1 MGALYTQHKE
11 DENFRKKKKKKAW
24 EKTSTKKNS
33 YMYLPEQRNAQMHL
47 PSSTATNFLF
57 ILKSDGEKNDV

>member
-11 DENFRKKKKKKAW
+11 DENFRKKKKAW
-24 EKTSTKKNS
+24 EKINKKKNS

>member
-1 MGALYTQHKE
+1 MRILE
-11 DENFRKKKKKKAW
+11 KKKSMRKNQQ
-24 EKTSTKKNS
+24 KKNS

-47 PSSTATNFLF
+47 PSSIATNFLF